1 MMAARSTTMGAAD
14 FQSQA
19 DALFRKNLA
28 IHMRACKANCRLI
41 LFPVLVCV
49 LLGGLQTFMD
59 NLFKNLG
66 GDKPDCKG
74 CDGRTGVRLSEDAV
88 GGLSC
93 SQSCPLPVAQRWPVV
108 LLLPGNKGD
117 ALNFSALVE
126 MDNKPPPCVSPE
138 SCTAPAKFL
147 VTGGNKSFAQSLT
160 GNMFPPHASPN
171 LTTDISGL
179 ADYALATDGTGFG
192 TNTYEAAFDTAAL
205 YFLQS
210 KCTPKST
217 LSFPVQ
223 HGPKMDNKEARCTQA
238 LFEWRENSVVMNNE
252 LYKGFRE
259 SKTTERIENNNDIV
273 SAYDLTSS
281 DLKHYNMIVQYN
293 PEKSNML
300 RVARLM
306 NLVILSSLVYEK
318 QEKLRA
324 MMKMHGLGD
333 MAYWTISY
341 CYFLLISSLYIFLL
355 VTFGAIVGIKLFA
368 VNSYMLQFLIY
379 FIYMNLQISF
389 AFLITTYFSNTT
401 TANVTGHLY
410 VIGSGFIGEYL
421 FRPFVEDTSV
431 SRSLIT
437 LMELFP
443 PISLYRILYEL
454 SPPPSEGFFSDFS
467 GVHLGDLNKPKNGIL
482 VLLIVMVLEWPIF
495 LFLTLYLDEF
505 GCLRNGIRKLL
516 TASRPDGSYQTL
528 QKLSTQPQEFEA
540 SIEIDRT
547 NILREREIVDRF
559 LQQPDTNY
567 SVIIDNVRKV
577 YPPKDGNAEV
587 VAVKG
592 FSLSIQ
598 RGQCFG
604 LLGSNGAGKTSLISM
619 LTGFTKPTSGTAYI
633 DGLDIRMDMSEIY
646 TRIGVCPQFNLL
658 WETLTGREHLM
669 FYGRLKRLNGAA
681 LIEAA
686 EQSLKALQIFEGGVA
701 DTLVS
706 QYSGGM
712 KRRLSVAISLIGD
725 PKVVYL
731 DEPSTGLDPAS
742 RSALWNALKFAKKDK
757 AIILT
762 THSMEEAEAL
772 CDWIGIAAYGRLR
785 CTGTSKELK
794 AKYGGT
800 FVFTVTAAAGEDEAV
815 ERLVRSICP
824 AAKRTYHI
832 AGTQKF
838 EMLKQGVKIAEV
850 FRAMEQAKR
859 SLNIAAWGLV
869 DTTLED
875 VFTKV
880 AC

>member
-1 MMAARSTTMGAAD
+1 MAARSTTLGAAD

-28 IHMRACKANCRLI
+28 IHRRACRGNCYLI
-41 LFPVLVCV
+41 LFPVLVCGMV
-49 LLGGLQTFMD
+49 GGLQTFMD
-59 NLFKNLG
+59 SLFRNLG
-66 GDKPDCKG
+66 GVKPDCKG
-74 CDGRTGVRLSEDAV
+74 CDGGGVMRLSEDAV

-108 LLLPGNKGD
+108 LLLPGGKGD
-117 ALNFSALVE
+117 AALNFSALME
-126 MDNKPPPCVSPE
+126 TDNKPPPCVSPE
-138 SCTAPAKFL
+138 SCTPPAKFL
-147 VTGGNKSFAQSLT
+147 VTGANKSFAQSLT

-171 LTTDISGL
+171 LTADISGL
-179 ADYALATDGTGFG
+179 ADYALAIDGTGFG
-192 TNTYEAAFDTAAL
+192 TKTYEAAFDIAAL

-223 HGPKMDNKEARCTQA
+223 HGPKMDNKEARCSQA
-238 LFEWRENSVVMNNE
+238 LFEWRENSIVINNE

-259 SKTTERIENNNDIV
+259 SKATERIENTNDIV

-293 PEKSNML
+293 SEKSNML

-306 NLVILSSLVYEK
+306 NLASNAYLQLRGNGTKMRFGFVKDMPRDGHPLKAPDMSFIVGKLVFIQIIMLLFPVILSSLVYEK
-318 QEKLRA
+318 QQKLRA

-341 CYFLLISSLYIFLL
+341 CYFLLISLLYIFLL
-355 VTFGAIVGIKLFA
+355 VTFGATVGIKLFA
-368 VNSYMLQFLIY
+368 VNSYMLQFLVY

-389 AFLITTYFSNTT
+389 AFFTTTYFSTT
-401 TANVTGHLY
+401 TIANVAGHLY
-410 VIGSGFIGEYL
+410 VTGSGFIGEYL

-431 SRSLIT
+431 PRSLIT
-437 LMELFP
+437 LMEFFP
-443 PISLYRILYEL
+443 PISLYRIIYEL

-467 GVHLGDLNKPKNGIL
+467 GVHLGDLSNPKNGIL
-482 VLLIVMVLEWPIF
+482 VLLIIMVLEWPIF
-495 LFLTLYLDEF
+495 IFLTLYLDEF

-528 QKLSTQPQEFEA
+528 QKPSTQPQEFEA

-547 NILREREIVDRF
+547 DILREREIVDRF
-559 LQQPDTNY
+559 LKQPDTSY
-567 SVIIDNVRKV
+567 SVIIDNIRKV

-633 DGLDIRMDMSEIY
+633 DGMDIRTDMSEIY

-681 LIEAA
+681 LFEAA

-772 CDWIGIAAYGRLR
+772 CDRIGIAAYGRLR
-785 CTGTSKELK
+785 CTGTSKEC
-794 AKYGGT
+794 
-800 FVFTVTAAAGEDEAV
+800 FQ
-815 ERLVRSICP
+815 
-824 AAKRTYHI
+824 KRPP
-832 AGTQKF
+832 GFQC
-838 EMLKQGVKIAEV
+838 Q
-850 FRAMEQAKR
+850 
-859 SLNIAAWGLV
+859 
-869 DTTLED
+869 
-875 VFTKV
+875 
-880 AC
+880 